1 MKKLVLVLVAMFGLY
16 LGANA
21 QTDQCEI
28 KGTSGE
34 YLGIIK
40 AKGELGYG
48 GGSATIS
55 VWIEGVMS
63 PGSGGVLCD
72 IKYETSD
79 GIIYTQKNVSLEFS
93 RNSTELNKIYLDYKA
108 EKLISIDI
116 YNGWCKDE

>member
-1 MKKLVLVLVAMFGLY
+1 MKKLVLVLVAIFGLY

-28 KGTSGE
+28 KGTDGD

-40 AKGELGYG
+40 AEGELGIYKNNVW
-48 GGSATIS
+48 IS

-63 PGSGGVLCD
+63 PGGGGVLCD

-79 GIIYTQKNVSLEFS
+79 GQIYTQKNVSLSFK
-93 RNSTELNKIYLDYKA
+93 RNSTERHDIRLDYTA

-116 YNGWCKDE
+116 YDGWCKE

>member
-40 AKGELGYG
+40 ARGELGIYG
-48 GGSATIS
+48 NNAHIY

-63 PGSGGVLCD
+63 PGRGGVLCD

-79 GIIYTQKNVSLEFS
+79 GIIYTQKNVSLSFK
-93 RNSTELNKIYLDYKA
+93 RNATENNDINLDYKA
-108 EKLISIDI
+108 VKLISIDI